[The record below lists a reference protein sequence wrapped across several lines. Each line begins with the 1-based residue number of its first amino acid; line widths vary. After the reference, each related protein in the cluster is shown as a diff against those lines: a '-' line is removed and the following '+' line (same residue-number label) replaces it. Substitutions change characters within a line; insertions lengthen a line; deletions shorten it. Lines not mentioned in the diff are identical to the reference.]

1 MARKLNTLSL
11 QKYNKEQLIKEIEKL
26 RLTLY
31 QNKYTLKNKRPHS
44 TSVHIDESQDLMME
58 FTSEGKIT
66 KTNKVWRKILGYG
79 NFELETLYARDIIH
93 FDDFS
98 RFNTIIE
105 KVNEGKKAE
114 FLHLKLSSKN
124 GEIVNVS
131 GNVFFISPN
140 KLKASFQDITNQL
153 NAEKAQNLYYNIANL
168 TLESNDLDDLFKSI
182 HNLLN
187 YTIDARNFFIAQ
199 IDFRKN
205 TLNFPYIFDEHI
217 PDSPKAISRP
227 LKKGICE
234 FIYHHKRPQILKEGQ
249 IMDMILEGEVI
260 QYGPIPK
267 SFLGVP
273 FRTEKGI
280 PGVIGLQNYHNEN
293 SFTKRDLE
301 LLNFVSAQVV
311 LSVERK
317 INEEKIVTQAARLQ
331 SIFDS
336 SNHIIWSINNEYE
349 LTSFNQNFAY
359 ELLKFFG
366 IKPREENNLQGIKIF
381 NRLPDPQKE
390 YWKGKFDEVL
400 CGNPLNFE
408 IKYQEL
414 ESQEN
419 IWKEIYLNPIYTQNG
434 EVKGVSGIAQDIT
447 EKKKA
452 EVKIRTSENRFRK
465 IFESFQDIY
474 FNCRFDGKII
484 LISPSVK
491 EMIGYSQED
500 VTGNNVTNYYLY
512 TKKTKDL
519 LKQLVTRRAARN
531 FEATLITADGR
542 LVNCLCNVRL
552 VREKGSKQITIE
564 GVARDIT
571 KLKQANRELVHAKN
585 VAENSLKVK
594 EQFLA
599 NMSHEIRTPMNGVIG
614 MVDLLAQTPLNPE
627 QKNFVHTIK
636 RSSETLLTILNDILD
651 LSKIEA
657 GKMKIQPVVTE
668 IELVFEKVMS
678 LFHQQALSKEIALNY
693 KIDKEVPKYLLLDE
707 TRILQVL
714 SNLTSNALKFTEK
727 DGHVLLHA
735 SKELKDNLF
744 RIAVEDTGIGIS
756 QNDQLKLFQ
765 LFSQVDNS
773 STKNFSGTGLGL
785 AISKQLSH
793 MMGGEIGVSS
803 EPDQGSVFWFSVLGE
818 KAEEDQIEHYAQE
831 KVRKNKVK
839 KIHFSDKNAPFI
851 LVVDDNTIN
860 RQVAN
865 QILSK
870 SGIKTDL
877 ASSGELAIEKVKL
890 NNYDLILMDIQM
902 PNMDGITATRKIRQI
917 GKEVPAII
925 AMTAYSMKE
934 DEEKFLSLG
943 MDDYIAKPIISDL
956 LLEKISGHLPHFALS
971 KNNKT
976 EAKLHQNNNSSETE
990 LINKN
995 VINQLRK
1002 YADNETIKSF
1012 FEEFEIE
1019 AKTLITESIN
1029 ATKTSDIPKILSNL
1043 HTLKGNAGTLGVN
1056 SLEKIAKSIENDLR
1070 NENQE
1075 DLTANLNYL
1084 LKIFNKF
1091 THQYQAIIK

>member
-1 MARKLNTLSL
+1 MDL

-31 QNKYTLKNKRPHS
+31 QNKYILKNKRHQS
-44 TSVHIDESQDLMME
+44 ASDLNEESQDLIME
-58 FTSEGKIT
+58 FTFDGKLI
-66 KTNKVWRKILGYG
+66 KTNNAWHKTLGY
-79 NFELETLYARDIIH
+79 NKFELDNLYCRDVVHFEDYSKFASLTDKII
-93 FDDFS
+93 S
-98 RFNTIIE
+98 N
-105 KVNEGKKAE
+105 KKAV
-114 FLHLKLSSKN
+114 FTDLKLSSKN
-124 GEIVNVS
+124 GEVINVN
-131 GNVFFISPN
+131 GNIFINSQSR
-140 KLKASFQDITNQL
+140 LKAYFHDITHQL

-205 TLNFPYIFDEHI
+205 ILEFPYIFDEHI
-217 PDSPKAISRP
+217 PDSPKSISRP

-234 FIYHHKRPQILKEGQ
+234 FIYHHKKPQILKEGQ
-249 IMDMILEGEVI
+249 IMDMILEGEII

-293 SFTKRDLE
+293 SFSKRDLE

-317 INEEKIVTQAARLQ
+317 INEEKIVAQAARLQ

-336 SNHIIWSINNEYE
+336 SNHIIWSLNNEYE
-349 LTSFNQNFAY
+349 LTSFNQNFSY
-359 ELLKFFG
+359 EILKFFG
-366 IKPREENNLQGIKIF
+366 IKPKEENNIQGIKIF
-381 NRLPDPQKE
+381 NRLPDSQKE
-390 YWKGKFDEVL
+390 YWKMKFDEVL
-400 CGNPLNFE
+400 EGNPTNFE
-408 IKYQEL
+408 IKYR
-414 ESQEN
+414 EN
-419 IWKEIYLNPIYTQNG
+419 DSEEYVWKEIYLNPIYTQNG

-491 EMIGYSQED
+491 ELIGYTQEE
-500 VTGNNVTNYYLY
+500 VTGNNITNYYLY

-519 LKQLVTRRAARN
+519 LKQLVAKRNARN

-542 LVNCLCNVRL
+542 LINCLCNVRL
-552 VREKGSKQITIE
+552 MREKGSRQVTIE

-614 MVDLLAQTPLNPE
+614 MVDILSQTTLDPE

-678 LFHQQALSKEIALNY
+678 LFHQQARSKEIELNF
-693 KIDKEVPKYLLLDE
+693 KIDKEVPRYLLLDE
-707 TRILQVL
+707 TRILQIL

-727 DGHVLLHA
+727 NGQVILHA
-735 SKELKDNLF
+735 SKELKDNLY

-756 QNDQLKLFQ
+756 QNDQQKLFQ

-803 EPDQGSVFWFSVLGE
+803 EPDEGSVFWFSVMGE
-818 KAEEDQIEHYAQE
+818 KASEDQIDKYNED
-831 KVRKNKVK
+831 KIRKSQVK
-839 KIHFSDKNAPFI
+839 KINFNSVNAPFI
-851 LVVDDNTIN
+851 LIVDDNTIN

-877 ASSGELAIEKVKL
+877 ASSGESAIEKVKL
-890 NNYDLILMDIQM
+890 NDYDLILMDIQM
-902 PNMDGITATRKIRQI
+902 PNMDGITATHEIKKIKKKI
-917 GKEVPAII
+917 PAII

-934 DEEKFLSLG
+934 DEEKFLSQG
-943 MDDYIAKPIISDL
+943 MDDYIAKPIVADFL
-956 LLEKISGHLPHFALS
+956 LAKIASHLPEFAVSHNEDKEDDQL
-971 KNNKT
+971 T
-976 EAKLHQNNNSSETE
+976 NNNTTETE
-990 LINKN
+990 LINQD
-995 VINQLRK
+995 VLNQLRK

-1019 AKTLITESIN
+1019 SKSLITECIN
-1029 ATKTSDIPKILSNL
+1029 AAKTSDISKILSNL
-1043 HTLKGNAGTLGVN
+1043 HTLKGNAGTLGVK
-1056 SLEKIAKSIENDLR
+1056 SLEKLAKTIEDDLK
-1070 NENQE
+1070 NQKLE
-1075 DLTANLNYL
+1075 DLNVNLNYL
-1084 LKIFNKF
+1084 LKNFNKF
-1091 THQYQAIIK
+1091 TDEYRAIIK